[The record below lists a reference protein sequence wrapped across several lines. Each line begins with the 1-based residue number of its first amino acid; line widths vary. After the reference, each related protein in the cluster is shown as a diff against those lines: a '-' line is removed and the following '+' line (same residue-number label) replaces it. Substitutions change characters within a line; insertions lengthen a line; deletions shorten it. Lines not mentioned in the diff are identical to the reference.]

1 MRVLQ
6 ITGLALLWVWTGVQG
21 ATIVCSVSSGDKGV
35 GISAVEEPACP
46 VSGGLGCFGD
56 GNPCRLCMVVS
67 SPLSSHLAAC
77 RTTTAAPTV
86 TPTVAPTP
94 TPTTANSTPSV
105 DDCAEGYTIA

>member
-21 ATIVCSVSSGDKGV
+21 ATIVCSDLVSSGDKGV

-56 GNPCRLCMVVS
+56 GNPCRL
-67 SPLSSHLAAC
+67 
-77 RTTTAAPTV
+77 TV